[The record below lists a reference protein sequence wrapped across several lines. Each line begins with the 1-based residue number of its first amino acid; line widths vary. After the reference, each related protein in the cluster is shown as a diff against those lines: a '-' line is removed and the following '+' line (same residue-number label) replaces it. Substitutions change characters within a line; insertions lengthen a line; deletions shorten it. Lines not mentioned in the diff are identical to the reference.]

1 MKDKEQLRLLKQYLL
16 NLDIHLNAELTM
28 LEHYLLNKRNIT
40 PEDVLSLYRARV
52 RAEAFKEFATNLEK
66 ILYNNYKGG

>member
-1 MKDKEQLRLLKQYLL
+1 MKDKEQLRLVKQYLL
-16 NLDIHLNAELTM
+16 NLDIHLNAELIM
-28 LEHYLLNKRNIT
+28 LEHYVLNKRNIT

-52 RAEAFKEFATNLEK
+52 RAEAFKEFSTNLEK

>member
-1 MKDKEQLRLLKQYLL
+1 MKDNEKLRLVKRYLL
-16 NLDIHLNAELTM
+16 NTDIHVNAELTM
-28 LEHYLLNKRNIT
+28 LEHYVLNKRNIT

-66 ILYNNYKGG
+66 ILYNNYRGG

>member
-1 MKDKEQLRLLKQYLL
+1 MKDKEQLRLVKQYLL
-16 NLDIHLNAELTM
+16 NLDIHINAELSI
-28 LEHYLLNKRNIT
+28 LEHYVLNKRNIT

-52 RAEAFKEFATNLEK
+52 RAEAFKEFATNLER

>member
-28 LEHYLLNKRNIT
+28 LEHYVLNKRNIT

-66 ILYNNYKGG
+66 ILYNNYRGG

>member
-1 MKDKEQLRLLKQYLL
+1 MKDKEQLRLVKQYLL

-28 LEHYLLNKRNIT
+28 LEHYVLNKRNIT

-52 RAEAFKEFATNLEK
+52 RYESFKEFATNLEK
-66 ILYNNYKGG
+66 ILYNNYRGG